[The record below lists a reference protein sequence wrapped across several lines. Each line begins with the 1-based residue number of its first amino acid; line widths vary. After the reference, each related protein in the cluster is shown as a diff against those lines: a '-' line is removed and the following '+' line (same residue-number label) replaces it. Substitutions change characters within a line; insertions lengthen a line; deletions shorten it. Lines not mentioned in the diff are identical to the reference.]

1 MDIDEDPLNHQ
12 NQMEN
17 NPLNQQNQM
26 ENIQSL
32 LALARQKIN
41 EGSPSQALQAV
52 VMALKAAGG
61 ESAVMHTLHRARELY
76 SRRRESN
83 LSADQLASLFA
94 ECAITEASP
103 NAPIRPSPF
112 NSNHMNAASLLAD
125 TSGTSILAENGRMQ
139 IVMDAFEDGSSFIC
153 LQCGGLVSN
162 ARKDEHIAYWCSPTP

>member
-1 MDIDEDPLNHQ
+1 MVAGGNLRGMDIDENASS
-12 NQMEN
+12 
-17 NPLNQQNQM
+17 QQNQM
-26 ENIQSL
+26 ETIQSL
-32 LALARQKIN
+32 LELARQKIN

-52 VMALKAAGG
+52 VMALRAAGG

-76 SRRRESN
+76 SSRRQSN

-103 NAPIRPSPF
+103 NAPTRPSSF
-112 NSNHMNAASLLAD
+112 SNHINAASLLAD

-139 IVMDAFEDGSSFIC
+139 IVTDAFEDGSSFIC

-162 ARKDEHIAYWCSPTP
+162 ARKDEHIAYWCSPAPP